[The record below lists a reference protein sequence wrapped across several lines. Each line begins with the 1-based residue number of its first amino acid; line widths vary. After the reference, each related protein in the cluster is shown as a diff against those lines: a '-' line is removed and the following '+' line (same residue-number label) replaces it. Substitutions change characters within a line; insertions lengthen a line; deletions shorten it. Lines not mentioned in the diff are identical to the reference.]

1 MPPSLFF
8 GVISSRLHPLNP
20 CFSLKSEHD
29 KRSEKVPEKC
39 LSNSPQKA
47 SKNPAPN
54 LLLIRS
60 GKQNKSFSISNLPN
74 ILWLYPIVNGG

>member
-1 MPPSLFF
+1 MQRKSPPKKPFQF
-8 GVISSRLHPLNP
+8 
-20 CFSLKSEHD
+20 
-29 KRSEKVPEKC
+29 
-39 LSNSPQKA
+39 PQKA

>member
-1 MPPSLFF
+1 MKKEGGNETLP
-8 GVISSRLHPLNP
+8 
-20 CFSLKSEHD
+20 
-29 KRSEKVPEKC
+29 
-39 LSNSPQKA
+39 PQKA